1 MKHKMDIGRRVASKG
16 THVCPFPMEKVIEF
30 LRKEDSLGKLNWQ
43 LCEIKVLY
51 EKDVTKIVYMQYK
64 GVWPVVNRDFVNVA
78 VAHQMSED
86 KIYIGTKAFDYHY
99 P

>member
-1 MKHKMDIGRRVASKG
+1 
-16 THVCPFPMEKVIEF
+16 
-30 LRKEDSLGKLNWQ
+30 
-43 LCEIKVLY
+43 
-51 EKDVTKIVYMQYK
+51 
-64 GVWPVVNRDFVNVA
+64 VA